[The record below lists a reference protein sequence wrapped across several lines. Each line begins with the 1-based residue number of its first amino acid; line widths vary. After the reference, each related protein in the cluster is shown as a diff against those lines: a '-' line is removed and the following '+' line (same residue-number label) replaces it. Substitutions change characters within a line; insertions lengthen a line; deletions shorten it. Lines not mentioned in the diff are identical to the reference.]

1 MRAIRTILFA
11 ALAATAAVGC
21 TSTLNGRQLGEYC
34 SVERNAGKD
43 LCAVNKEIQSTRADL
58 AVTTKTANDAMSVA
72 TQANSKT
79 VVCQTATLRH
89 VKSASCAAGY
99 TLMGCTQTH
108 FTKRAGGMA
117 IIRSVNDQQCTFSAK
132 VLEVQARCCMVGAPT
147 QTAMVAPAPAP
158 QAAPATPKPTS

>member
-1 MRAIRTILFA
+1 MRAFRTIIFA
-11 ALAATAAVGC
+11 AFAATAAVGC
-21 TSTLNGRQLGEYC
+21 TSTLNGRQLAEYC

-43 LCAVNKEIQSTRADL
+43 LCAVNKEIQATRADL
-58 AVTTKTANDAMSVA
+58 AVTTKTANDALSVA
-72 TQANSKT
+72 NQANAKT

-89 VKSASCAAGY
+89 VKSASCGAGY

-147 QTAMVAPAPAP
+147 QTAMTTPAPAPAP
-158 QAAPATPKPTS
+158 EKPKPTS